1 MIAGLVLDIGA
12 VLSAAALLTLAAS
25 VWLLVWR
32 KGFKSLDIEVAG
44 LHAQLQGV
52 QAQFR
57 NNGGSSMRDVID
69 EIRSEQQAIKAMVS
83 DHGDELARLADAG
96 RAIAE
101 RVTTLEGEEAA

>member
-1 MIAGLVLDIGA
+1 MIAGIVTEVAA

-44 LHAQLQGV
+44 MKAQLQGV
-52 QAQFR
+52 QAQFK
-57 NNGGSSMRDVID
+57 NNGGSSMRDVIE

-83 DHGDELARLADAG
+83 EHGDELARLADAG